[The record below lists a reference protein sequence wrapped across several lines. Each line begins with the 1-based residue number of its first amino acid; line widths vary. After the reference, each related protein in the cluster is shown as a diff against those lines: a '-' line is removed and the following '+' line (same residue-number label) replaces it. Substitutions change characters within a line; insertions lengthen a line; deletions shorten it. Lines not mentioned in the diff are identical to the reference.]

1 MTHIF
6 QYKMLK
12 SIKIIASQN
21 RTLLTLYMMV
31 DDNSLLAAHI
41 DGVVTELNYWLCLTY
56 VIQIH
61 HPST

>member
-1 MTHIF
+1 
-6 QYKMLK
+6 
-12 SIKIIASQN
+12 
-21 RTLLTLYMMV
+21 MV

-61 HPST
+61 HPSK